1 MAPASMLKKV
11 GVLPLSRLALLM
23 EETYSLR
30 LLQSEAE
37 VEATRGPAQ
46 ESREP
51 WTNPQD
57 RGVAPSGRLPP

>member
-11 GVLPLSRLALLM
+11 GILPLSRLALLM

-37 VEATRGPAQ
+37 VEAT
-46 ESREP
+46 
-51 WTNPQD
+51 
-57 RGVAPSGRLPP
+57 